1 MTTPTP
7 LASEPVRQS
16 PPAAPDAAPPD
27 RRELRRLWLLTAAI
41 TVVVL
46 IATVG
51 LLAWQWLGSASGTVA
66 R

>member
-16 PPAAPDAAPPD
+16 PPAAPDAAPID
-27 RRELRRLWLLTAAI
+27 HRELRLWLIAAAI
-41 TVVVL
+41 TVVLL

-51 LLAWQWLGSASGTVA
+51 LLAWQWLGSGSGTVTS
-66 R
+66 